1 MLSNYINIPI
11 FIISFAIG
19 LFFVYVLGP
28 EIKTIYMYP
37 SPSNY
42 LKTQYKDDS
51 NQCFQFKPVEIEC
64 PTNPFEIKT
73 VPVQIRKVS

>member
-1 MLSNYINIPI
+1 MLSKYIDIRI
-11 FIISFAIG
+11 FIASFAIG

-42 LKTQYKDDS
+42 LKTQYKDNTD
-51 NQCFQFKPVEIEC
+51 QCFQFKPIKTDC
-64 PTNPFEIKT
+64 PMNPFNIKT
-73 VPVQIRKVS
+73 VPIQ